1 MIFWLFSGLDQKSGA
16 LICSWV
22 RASWDLR
29 AGASK
34 IAPHSVCLL
43 AERNVLSFQ
52 FVEGHSIFSLASLTY
67 RNHQNEPI
75 TREMA
80 RLTWPLATLVAGL
93 CLLWTMLGLS
103 MLPMARS
110 ADFLNFYAGASLVEQ
125 GRIAELHTVQ
135 TIKVVKGRMP
145 EAKALFVR
153 PAFYAALLAPLAW
166 LPQDLAF
173 DVWVCSQAL
182 LLVLCWLWAWRRFG
196 PDALVFA
203 ALSLPAPLGIASA
216 QDCGLL
222 LVAFIASYEL
232 AERKRWA
239 ASGAALALL
248 LIKFHLILLWP
259 VALLLQK
266 RWKMFA
272 GFCGMAAV
280 EVVSCWLLGGTALIR
295 SYVKMLGDKHLDIL
309 SPSPQ
314 LMISYEGLAANLG
327 INSPAFNLL
336 LIGGIVV
343 LFVWTVR
350 GAPLWRM
357 FAVTAVA
364 SELIVPHVYG
374 YDATLLLLPIWLTI
388 FHSTQPS
395 SRIAA
400 TLMATPLPFLF
411 ALADKPWAIV
421 SSASML
427 LFFVVLSCEK
437 VSSTAERRNVIPAH
451 ASPMNG

>member
-1 MIFWLFSGLDQKSGA
+1 MPS
-16 LICSWV
+16 
-22 RASWDLR
+22 
-29 AGASK
+29 
-34 IAPHSVCLL
+34 
-43 AERNVLSFQ
+43 
-52 FVEGHSIFSLASLTY
+52 FSLASRTY
-67 RNHQNEPI
+67 RNHRNEPI

-80 RLTWPLATLVAGL
+80 RISWPLAALVAGL
-93 CLLWTMLGLS
+93 CVLWAMLGS
-103 MLPMARS
+103 FMLPMARS

-135 TIKVVKGRMP
+135 TLKVVKGRVP

-166 LPQDLAF
+166 LRQDLAF
-173 DVWVCSQAL
+173 DVWVASQAL
-182 LLVLCWLWAWRRFG
+182 LLVLCWLWGWRRFG

-216 QDCGLL
+216 QDCVLL
-222 LVAFIASYEL
+222 LAVFIASYEL
-232 AERKRWA
+232 AERKHWG

-259 VALLLQK
+259 VALVMQK
-266 RWKMFA
+266 RWKMLA

-280 EVVSCWLLGGTALIR
+280 EVMSCWLLGGTALIR
-295 SYVKMLGDKHLDIL
+295 SYIKMLGDKQLEIL

-314 LMISYEGLAANLG
+314 LMISYEGFAANLG
-327 INSPAFNLL
+327 IASPALSFL
-336 LIGGIVV
+336 LIASIVAV
-343 LFVWTVR
+343 FVWTVR
-350 GAPLWRM
+350 EAPLWRM

-388 FHSTQPS
+388 FNSKQPVS
-395 SRIAA
+395 KIAA

-411 ALADKPWAIV
+411 ALADKPWAVV

-427 LFFVVLSCEK
+427 LFFAVLAYEK
-437 VSSTAERRNVIPAH
+437 VAFDRRDAKRDSGRGVTVAQTESARILA
-451 ASPMNG
+451 

>member
-1 MIFWLFSGLDQKSGA
+1 
-16 LICSWV
+16 
-22 RASWDLR
+22 
-29 AGASK
+29 
-34 IAPHSVCLL
+34 
-43 AERNVLSFQ
+43 
-52 FVEGHSIFSLASLTY
+52 
-67 RNHQNEPI
+67 
-75 TREMA
+75 
-80 RLTWPLATLVAGL
+80 
-93 CLLWTMLGLS
+93 MLGS
-103 MLPMARS
+103 TMLPMARS
-110 ADFLNFYAGASLVEQ
+110 ADFLNFYAGASLVKQ

-135 TIKVVKGRMP
+135 TIKVVKGRVP

-153 PAFYAALLAPLAW
+153 PAFYAALLAPLAF
-166 LPQDLAF
+166 LRQDRAF
-173 DVWVCSQAL
+173 DVWVISQAL
-182 LLVLCWLWAWRRFG
+182 LLLLCWLWAWRRFG

-216 QDCGLL
+216 QDCVLL
-222 LVAFIASYEL
+222 LAAFIASYEL

-248 LIKFHLILLWP
+248 LVKFHLILLWP
-259 VALLLQK
+259 VALLVQK
-266 RWKMFA
+266 RWRMLA
-272 GFCGMAAV
+272 GFCGMAAL
-280 EVVSCWLLGGTALIR
+280 EFVSCWLLGGTALIR
-295 SYVKMLGDKHLDIL
+295 SYVKMLGDKHLEIL

-327 INSPAFNLL
+327 IASPAFKLL
-336 LIGGIVV
+336 LIASIVA

-350 GAPLWRM
+350 EAPLWRM

-374 YDATLLLLPIWLTI
+374 YDTTLLLLPIWLTI
-388 FHSTQPS
+388 FHSSQPS

-427 LFFVVLSCEK
+427 LFFVVLAYEK
-437 VSSTAERRNVIPAH
+437 VSSTAEMRNVIH
-451 ASPMNG
+451 VQASPVNG

>member
-1 MIFWLFSGLDQKSGA
+1 
-16 LICSWV
+16 
-22 RASWDLR
+22 
-29 AGASK
+29 
-34 IAPHSVCLL
+34 
-43 AERNVLSFQ
+43 
-52 FVEGHSIFSLASLTY
+52 
-67 RNHQNEPI
+67 
-75 TREMA
+75 MA
-80 RLTWPLATLVAGL
+80 RISWPLGALVAGL
-93 CLLWTMLGLS
+93 CVLWAMLGS
-103 MLPMARS
+103 FMLPMARS

-135 TIKVVKGRMP
+135 TLKVVKGRVP

-166 LPQDLAF
+166 LRQDLAF
-173 DVWVCSQAL
+173 DVWVFSQTL
-182 LLVLCWLWAWRRFG
+182 LLLGCWLWAWRRFG

-203 ALSLPAPLGIASA
+203 ALSLPAPLGISSA
-216 QDCGLL
+216 QDCVLL
-222 LVAFIASYEL
+222 LAAFIASYEL
-232 AERKRWA
+232 AERKRWT

-248 LIKFHLILLWP
+248 VIKFHLILLWP

-280 EVVSCWLLGGTALIR
+280 EVISCWLLGGTALIR

-314 LMISYEGLAANLG
+314 LMISYEGFAANLG
-327 INSPAFNLL
+327 ISSPVFNLL
-336 LIGGIVV
+336 LIASIVV

-350 GAPLWRM
+350 EAPLWRM

-388 FHSTQPS
+388 FNSKQPAS
-395 SRIAA
+395 KVAA
-400 TLMATPLPFLF
+400 ALMATPLPFLF
-411 ALADKPWAIV
+411 ALADRPWAVV

-427 LFFVVLSCEK
+427 LFFAVLVYEK
-437 VSSTAERRNVIPAH
+437 AAAAIKEPYSNPA
-451 ASPMNG
+451 AVADRTQTV

>member
-1 MIFWLFSGLDQKSGA
+1 
-16 LICSWV
+16 
-22 RASWDLR
+22 
-29 AGASK
+29 
-34 IAPHSVCLL
+34 
-43 AERNVLSFQ
+43 
-52 FVEGHSIFSLASLTY
+52 
-67 RNHQNEPI
+67 
-75 TREMA
+75 MA
-80 RLTWPLATLVAGL
+80 RISWPLAALVAGL
-93 CLLWTMLGLS
+93 CVLWAMLGS
-103 MLPMARS
+103 FMLPMARS

-135 TIKVVKGRMP
+135 TMKVVKGRVP

-166 LPQDLAF
+166 LRQDLAF
-173 DVWVCSQAL
+173 DVWVASQAL
-182 LLVLCWLWAWRRFG
+182 LLVLCWLWGWRRFG

-216 QDCGLL
+216 QDCVLL
-222 LVAFIASYEL
+222 LAAFIVAYEL
-232 AERKRWA
+232 AERKRWG

-259 VALLLQK
+259 VALVLQK
-266 RWKMFA
+266 RWKMLA
-272 GFCGMAAV
+272 GFCGMAAL

-295 SYVKMLGDKHLDIL
+295 SYVKMLGDKHLEIL

-314 LMISYEGLAANLG
+314 LMISYEGFAANLG
-327 INSPAFNLL
+327 IASPAFNLL
-336 LIGGIVV
+336 LIVSIIAV
-343 LFVWTVR
+343 FIWTVR
-350 GAPLWRM
+350 DASLWRM

-388 FHSTQPS
+388 FNSKQPAS
-395 SRIAA
+395 KIAA

-411 ALADKPWAIV
+411 ALADKPWAVV

-427 LFFVVLSCEK
+427 LFFGVLAYEK
-437 VSSTAERRNVIPAH
+437 AASTIEARNVLPVE
-451 ASPMNG
+451 ASPANG